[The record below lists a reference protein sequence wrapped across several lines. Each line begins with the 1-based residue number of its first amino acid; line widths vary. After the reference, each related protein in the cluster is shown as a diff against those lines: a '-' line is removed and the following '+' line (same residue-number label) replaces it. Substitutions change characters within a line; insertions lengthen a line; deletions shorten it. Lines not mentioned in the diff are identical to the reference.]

1 MIKFFKS
8 IRQELVM
15 KNDTS
20 KYFKYAIGEV
30 VLVMVGILLALQVNN
45 WNNTRAKKQLE
56 KTVLLQL
63 KEDLGSMLN
72 DLRGDKDVLKKGIES
87 HLNIVE
93 YIDKDLKYN
102 DTMCFDFHWLIR
114 DEYMY
119 PITSAYNVLR
129 KEGLDLISNDSIRN
143 RTQNVFEFML
153 PRISK
158 ENPFYPDLEEFF
170 NDFYHKN
177 FGVNKD
183 STLKYTFELYEY
195 KFEYPYTD
203 SFEGRNFDVY
213 QGYVPNDFE
222 ALKKSSEF
230 QVLLRQAFRYRN
242 FKYNRYQSAIQ
253 ILEELYKKIGEE
265 LNIPDD

>member
-1 MIKFFKS
+1 M
-8 IRQELVM
+8 
-15 KNDTS
+15 
-20 KYFKYAIGEV
+20 YFKYAIGEV
-30 VLVMVGILLALQVNN
+30 ILVMVGILLALQVNN
-45 WNNTRAKKQLE
+45 WNNTRVKKQLE

-87 HLNIVE
+87 HLNIVD
-93 YIDKDLKYN
+93 YIEKDLEYH

-119 PITSAYNVLR
+119 PITSAYDVLR
-129 KEGLDLISNDSIRN
+129 KEGLDLISNDSIRD

-158 ENPFYPDLEEFF
+158 VNPFYPDLEEFF
-170 NDFYHKN
+170 NDYYHQN

-183 STLKYTFELYEY
+183 SSLVYKFKLYDYE
-195 KFEYPYTD
+195 FEYPYTD
-203 SFEGRNFDVY
+203 TFEGRNFDVY

-222 ALKKSSEF
+222 ALKKSTEF
-230 QVLLRQAFRYRN
+230 QVLLRQAFRYRM
-242 FKYNRYQSAIQ
+242 FKYNRYNSAIY
-253 ILEELYKKIGEE
+253 ILEDLNTRINKE
-265 LNIPDD
+265 LNISDD